1 MTISIVLQFVVVL
14 AAIWMGARSSGV
26 GLGLW
31 GAVGL
36 LVLVAAFG
44 VNPTSPPIDVMLIIL
59 AVIMAASVMDAA
71 GGIDF
76 LVRIAERIIRA
87 NPKYV
92 TIVAPLTTWSFT
104 FVAGTGHIVYPL
116 LPVIYE
122 TAHKSGIRPERPM
135 AIATIASQQAITAS
149 PVAAATAAM
158 IGLFAEKGLT
168 TWGLPEIL
176 MVCVP
181 ATLVG
186 VLAGA
191 IVSMFV
197 GKDLKDDPEYLALVA
212 SGKVKPSDVIANE
225 PSVKAALAKVPV
237 AFGGIV
243 DEEHLEAAKAQAGLV
258 VAAAS
263 ASASAR
269 SGDVAVVD
277 APAKAIRS
285 AARNAMPPTGA
296 APPVPPASQP
306 RAPLKASAKASA
318 YIFLAGVALVVLFG
332 FFPSLRT
339 LPGAKSALA
348 MPTVIEIVMMSVAAI
363 MLVVTKVLVDE
374 VPKTP
379 TLRAGVVAVIG
390 IFGLAWLGDSFIAA
404 HKDVIVPAIGDWAKI
419 APWTFAFGLFLA
431 SVLLYSQAAT
441 TRALMPLG
449 MALGIPPQF
458 LIAMFPSVNG
468 YFFIPTYGS
477 LIAAINFDQSGT
489 TKIGKYVLN
498 HSFMI
503 PGLVAT
509 AVAVMTGLMIAK
521 IIF

>member
-1 MTISIVLQFVVVL
+1 MTLSILLEFVVVL
-14 AAIWMGARSSGV
+14 AAIWLGARFSGV

-36 LVLVAAFG
+36 LVLVVAFG
-44 VNPTSPPIDVMLIIL
+44 ITPTSPPIDVMLIIL

-122 TAHKSGIRPERPM
+122 TAHQSGIRPERPM
-135 AIATIASQQAITAS
+135 AVATIASQQAITAS

-158 IGLFAEKGLT
+158 IGLFAEKGLPQ
-168 TWGLPEIL
+168 WGLPQIL
-176 MVCVP
+176 MICVP

-186 VLAGA
+186 VIVAA

-197 GKDLKDDPEYLALVA
+197 GKDLNKDAQYQARLRAGEIPAPKAVA
-212 SGKVKPSDVIANE
+212 ERPPLKPA
-225 PSVKAALAKVPV
+225 AKV
-237 AFGGIV
+237 
-243 DEEHLEAAKAQAGLV
+243 
-258 VAAAS
+258 
-263 ASASAR
+263 
-269 SGDVAVVD
+269 
-277 APAKAIRS
+277 
-285 AARNAMPPTGA
+285 
-296 APPVPPASQP
+296 
-306 RAPLKASAKASA
+306 SA
-318 YIFLAGVALVVLFG
+318 YVFIMGVALVVLFG

-339 LPGAKSALA
+339 LPDAKDA
-348 MPTVIEIVMMSVAAI
+348 MPMPVVIEIVMLSVAAV
-363 MLVVTKVLVDE
+363 MLLATKVSVDE
-374 VPKTP
+374 IPKTP

-404 HKDVIVPAIGDWAKI
+404 NRNVIVPAIGQWAEA
-419 APWTFAFGLFLA
+419 APWTFAFGLFFA

-477 LIAAINFDQSGT
+477 LIAAINFDLSGT
-489 TKIGKYVLN
+489 TRIGKYVLN

-509 AVAVMTGLMIAK
+509 AVAVVTGLFLAK
-521 IIF
+521 VLF

>member
-1 MTISIVLQFVVVL
+1 MTMTIFLQFAVVL
-14 AAIWMGARSSGV
+14 AAIWMGARYSGV

-36 LVLVAAFG
+36 LVLVVGFG
-44 VNPTSPPIDVMLIIL
+44 VTPTSPPIDVMLIIL

-76 LVRIAERIIRA
+76 LVRVAERIIRA

-122 TAHKSGIRPERPM
+122 TAHQSGIRPERPM

-158 IGLFAEKGLT
+158 IGLFTEKGLT
-168 TWGLPEIL
+168 QWGLPEIL

-181 ATLVG
+181 ATLTG
-186 VLAGA
+186 VVAGA
-191 IVSMFV
+191 IVSMFL
-197 GKDLKDDPEYLALVA
+197 GKDLKDDPEYQARLAA
-212 SGKVKPSDVIANE
+212 GKIPAPQAAGERPPLKP
-225 PSVKAALAKVPV
+225 
-237 AFGGIV
+237 
-243 DEEHLEAAKAQAGLV
+243 
-258 VAAAS
+258 
-263 ASASAR
+263 
-269 SGDVAVVD
+269 
-277 APAKAIRS
+277 
-285 AARNAMPPTGA
+285 AAR
-296 APPVPPASQP
+296 
-306 RAPLKASAKASA
+306 LSA
-318 YIFLAGVALVVLFG
+318 YLFLSGVALVVLFG
-332 FFPSLRT
+332 FFPELRK
-339 LPGAKSALA
+339 LPGAKSPLG
-348 MPTVIEIVMMSVAAI
+348 MPVVIEIVMMAVAAI
-363 MLVVTKVLVDE
+363 MLMATRVNVDE
-374 VPKTP
+374 VPKTA

-404 HKDVIVPAIGDWAKI
+404 HKDVIVPAIGHWAEA
-419 APWTFAFGLFLA
+419 APWTFALGLFFA

-449 MALGIPPQF
+449 IALGIPPQF

-477 LIAAINFDQSGT
+477 LIAAINFDLSGT

-509 AVAVMTGLMIAK
+509 AVAVTTGLLLARV
-521 IIF
+521 IF

>member
-1 MTISIVLQFVVVL
+1 MTLSIVLQFVVVL
-14 AAIWMGARSSGV
+14 AAIWMGARFSGI

-122 TAHKSGIRPERPM
+122 TAHQSGVRPERPM
-135 AIATIASQQAITAS
+135 AVATIASQQAITAS

-158 IGLFAEKGLT
+158 IGLFAEKGVT
-168 TWGLPEIL
+168 DWGLPQIL
-176 MVCVP
+176 MICVP
-181 ATLVG
+181 ATLTG
-186 VLAGA
+186 VLLAA

-197 GKDLKDDPEYLALVA
+197 GKDLADDPEYQAKLKAGTIPA
-212 SGKVKPSDVIANE
+212 PKPPE
-225 PSVKAALAKVPV
+225 QRPPL
-237 AFGGIV
+237 
-243 DEEHLEAAKAQAGLV
+243 
-258 VAAAS
+258 
-263 ASASAR
+263 
-269 SGDVAVVD
+269 
-277 APAKAIRS
+277 APA
-285 AARNAMPPTGA
+285 
-296 APPVPPASQP
+296 
-306 RAPLKASAKASA
+306 AKASA
-318 YIFLAGVALVVLFG
+318 FLFLTGVALVVLFG
-332 FFPSLRT
+332 FFPGLRT
-339 LPGAKSALA
+339 LPGAKGPLA
-348 MPTVIEIVMMSVAAI
+348 MPIVIEIVMLSVAAV
-363 MLVVTKVLVDE
+363 MLLVTKVNVDE

-379 TLRAGVVAVIG
+379 TLKAGVVAVIG

-404 HKDVIVPAIGDWAKI
+404 HKDVIVPAIGKWAEA
-419 APWTFAFGLFLA
+419 APWTFAFGLFFA

-449 MALGIPPQF
+449 IALGIPPQF

-477 LIAAINFDQSGT
+477 LIAAINFDLSGT
-489 TKIGKYVLN
+489 TKIGKYILN

-509 AVAVMTGLMIAK
+509 TGAVVTGLFLARLM
-521 IIF
+521 F

>member
-1 MTISIVLQFVVVL
+1 MTLSIVLQFVVVL
-14 AAIWMGARSSGV
+14 AAIWMGARFSGV

-36 LVLVAAFG
+36 LVLVAGFG
-44 VNPTSPPIDVMLIIL
+44 VAPTSPPVDVMLIIL

-122 TAHKSGIRPERPM
+122 TAHGSGIRPERPM
-135 AIATIASQQAITAS
+135 AVATIASQQAITAS

-158 IGLFAEKGLT
+158 IGLFAEKGVT
-168 TWGLPEIL
+168 DWGLPQIL
-176 MVCVP
+176 MICVP
-181 ATLVG
+181 ATLTG
-186 VLAGA
+186 VLLAA

-197 GKDLKDDPEYLALVA
+197 GKDLADDPEYQAKLKAGTIPA
-212 SGKVKPSDVIANE
+212 PKPPE
-225 PSVKAALAKVPV
+225 QRPPL
-237 AFGGIV
+237 
-243 DEEHLEAAKAQAGLV
+243 
-258 VAAAS
+258 
-263 ASASAR
+263 
-269 SGDVAVVD
+269 
-277 APAKAIRS
+277 APA
-285 AARNAMPPTGA
+285 
-296 APPVPPASQP
+296 
-306 RAPLKASAKASA
+306 AKASA
-318 YIFLAGVALVVLFG
+318 FLFLTGVALVVLFG
-332 FFPSLRT
+332 FFPGLRT
-339 LPGAKSALA
+339 LPGAKGPLA
-348 MPTVIEIVMMSVAAI
+348 MPIVIEIVMLSVAAV
-363 MLVVTKVLVDE
+363 MLLVTKVNVDE

-379 TLRAGVVAVIG
+379 TLKAGVVAVIG

-404 HKDVIVPAIGDWAKI
+404 HKDVIVPAIGKWAEA
-419 APWTFAFGLFLA
+419 APWTFAFGLFFA

-449 MALGIPPQF
+449 IALGIPPQF

-477 LIAAINFDQSGT
+477 LIAAINFDLSGT
-489 TKIGKYVLN
+489 TKIGKYILN

-509 AVAVMTGLMIAK
+509 TGAVVTGLFLARLM
-521 IIF
+521 F

>member
-1 MTISIVLQFVVVL
+1 MTLAIVLQFLVVL
-14 AAIWMGARSSGV
+14 AAIWMGARSSGI

-36 LVLVAAFG
+36 MVLVAGFG
-44 VNPTSPPIDVMLIIL
+44 INPTSPPIDVMLIIL
-59 AVIMAASVMDAA
+59 AVIMAASVMEAA

-92 TIVAPLTTWSFT
+92 TIVAPLTTWTFT

-122 TAHKSGIRPERPM
+122 TAHRSGIRPERPM
-135 AIATIASQQAITAS
+135 AVATIASQQAITAS

-158 IGLFAEKGLT
+158 IGLFAEKGMT
-168 TWGLPEIL
+168 QWGLPQIL

-181 ATLVG
+181 ATLTG
-186 VLAGA
+186 VVAAA

-197 GKDLKDDPEYLALVA
+197 GKDLKDDPEYQARLAA
-212 SGKVKPSDVIANE
+212 GQIPA
-225 PSVKAALAKVPV
+225 P
-237 AFGGIV
+237 
-243 DEEHLEAAKAQAGLV
+243 QADT
-258 VAAAS
+258 S
-263 ASASAR
+263 R
-269 SGDVAVVD
+269 
-277 APAKAIRS
+277 
-285 AARNAMPPTGA
+285 T
-296 APPVPPASQP
+296 
-306 RAPLKASAKASA
+306 PLKPGARLSAF
-318 YIFLAGVALVVLFG
+318 IFLAGVALVVLFG
-332 FFPSLRT
+332 FFPSLRQ
-339 LPGAKSALA
+339 LPGAKSPLA
-348 MPTVIEIVMMSVAAI
+348 MPIVIEILMMSVAAL
-363 MLVVTKVLVDE
+363 MLLLTKVPVDE
-374 VPKTP
+374 VPKTA

-390 IFGLAWLGDSFIAA
+390 IFGLAWLGDSFISAN
-404 HKDVIVPAIGDWAKI
+404 KDVIVPAIGDWAKV

-449 MALGIPPQF
+449 IALGIPPQF

-477 LIAAINFDQSGT
+477 LIAAINFDLSGT

-509 AVAVMTGLMIAK
+509 SVAVFTGLAIARV
-521 IIF
+521 IF